1 MDWFMKKLLM
11 GLFLLLGTVSYGQ
24 DIYIPNA
31 FTPDGD
37 ARNDYWKPVFDDT
50 LRFNDYDLT
59 IWTRSGEL
67 VFETKDPF
75 QYWDGTWW
83 GSNVSE
89 STFVYRLVARIDNND
104 MREEGFIKVI
114 R

>member
-1 MDWFMKKLLM
+1 MKKLLVIAAM
-11 GLFLLLGTVSYGQ
+11 FFSAGTSNSQEVH
-24 DIYIPNA
+24 IPNA

-89 STFVYRLVARIDNND
+89 STFVYRLVMRVKSND
-104 MREEGFIKVI
+104 INKVGFVEVL

>member
-1 MDWFMKKLLM
+1 MKKLLVIAAM
-11 GLFLLLGTVSYGQ
+11 FFSAGTSNSQEVH
-24 DIYIPNA
+24 IPNA

-104 MREEGFIKVI
+104 VREEGFIKVI

>member
-1 MDWFMKKLLM
+1 MKKLLVIAAM
-11 GLFLLLGTVSYGQ
+11 FVGATAFAQEVH
-24 DIYIPNA
+24 IPNA

-89 STFVYRLVARIDNND
+89 STFVYRLVIRVESND
-104 MREEGFIKVI
+104 INKVGFVEVL

>member
-1 MDWFMKKLLM
+1 MKKLLVIAAM
-11 GLFLLLGTVSYGQ
+11 FVGVSAFAQ
-24 DIYIPNA
+24 EVHIPNA

>member
-1 MDWFMKKLLM
+1 MKKLLVIAAM
-11 GLFLLLGTVSYGQ
+11 FFSAGTSNSQEVH
-24 DIYIPNA
+24 IPNA

-50 LRFNDYDLT
+50 LRFNDYDLM

>member
-1 MDWFMKKLLM
+1 MKKVLVIAVM
-11 GLFLLLGTVSYGQ
+11 FFSAGTSNSQEVH
-24 DIYIPNA
+24 IPNA